1 MAQVILSRQNFAVSV
16 ELKMHRDRK
25 FNFKLSLVISGLG
38 LMVSSLIVPS
48 QVLAADQFSAEVLL
62 KVKDNQYTQGI
73 EYEPTSIVLPEN
85 EFCPANNCQF
95 GISDGELRS
104 DTYSSDLRHFKG
116 TLKVARQE
124 GDVKITKL
132 YPFNSALSISE
143 IRETNGRTV
152 EFLGGD
158 ITFGRD
164 AFNPDFKYQITNGTF
179 TLENNKASLFLAGN
193 SS

>member
-1 MAQVILSRQNFAVSV
+1 
-16 ELKMHRDRK
+16 
-25 FNFKLSLVISGLG
+25 
-38 LMVSSLIVPS
+38 MVSSLIVPS
-48 QVLAADQFSAEVLL
+48 LVLAADQFSAEVLF
-62 KVKDNQYTQGI
+62 KEKDNQYTKGI
-73 EYEPTSIVLPEN
+73 EYEPTSIVLTEN

-104 DTYSSDLRHFKG
+104 DTYSSDLRHFEG

-124 GDVKITKL
+124 GDARITKL
-132 YPFNSALSISE
+132 YPFNSDLSISE

-152 EFLGGD
+152 EFLGGE

-179 TLENNKASLFLAGN
+179 TLENNKSLLFLSGN